1 MRRPTILSGASQHAY
16 FRRVLKAYPSLSAVE
31 RDQVLDRLRRE
42 IAHLR
47 LRREGAR
54 PPAVVPPAA
63 APATPRRPNTEKQ
76 ASSKQA
82 AALPITGPATAV
94 ATARFDPFSP
104 NIVVVVR
111 LAGRAAALAA
121 LASIESEDDLRLLA
135 HEQRLSVKEQL
146 SSLAELRA
154 AIVAAAERRIANRLA
169 AAS

>member
-1 MRRPTILSGASQHAY
+1 MRKSTILSGAAQHAY
-16 FRRVLKAYPSLSAVE
+16 FRRVLKAYPSLSGVE
-31 RDQVLDRLRRE
+31 RDRALDRLRRE

-47 LRREGAR
+47 LRREGDHQ
-54 PPAVVPPAA
+54 PAVVPAA
-63 APATPRRPNTEKQ
+63 APATPRRPNSEKQ
-76 ASSKQA
+76 ARSKQA
-82 AALPITGPATAV
+82 AALPITEPTTAV

-121 LASIESEDDLRLLA
+121 LASIESEEQLRLLA
-135 HEQRLSVKEQL
+135 HEQRLSVKGQL